1 MAEELNA
8 LPNDTSEITK
18 NTKILITVKGQ
29 GHMSLKLNYFYEA
42 AQHIFVPSDV
52 NFCSVIFQLS
62 RRHTDR
68 QEWD

>member
-1 MAEELNA
+1 MGQH
-8 LPNDTSEITK
+8 DTYLYQV
-18 NTKILITVKGQ
+18 N
-29 GHMSLKLNYFYEA
+29 
-42 AQHIFVPSDV
+42 V